1 MNKKSPDTSSAK
13 VAVAYSGEI
22 VRGTLDVKE
31 GRTTAPGYLTES
43 GTYLDVCREPQYI
56 FVFDTIVTNL
66 IIVIF
71 FRTDHHDGKT
81 RNRYRCEYP
90 YPH

>member
-43 GTYLDVCREPQYI
+43 GTYLDVPSRVVITVCL
-56 FVFDTIVTNL
+56 DTIVTNL
-66 IIVIF
+66 IIVACCQ
-71 FRTDHHDGKT
+71 
-81 RNRYRCEYP
+81 NLLP
-90 YPH
+90 